1 MSPPSAD
8 ASTPGEFTARGV
20 GTAIGVCLFTQ
31 TLASVALSSA
41 AVIAPVAA
49 PQFGVAASAV
59 GYFVAPV
66 YIVGI
71 GGGLLAAGLMRRY
84 GALRL
89 FQIGLLLL
97 TAGLLLATTAKA
109 FLLPLCVLCIGIPYG
124 VINPLSAHVLSLR
137 TPKRYMATIFS
148 LKQTGVP
155 LGSVLAGVTIP
166 PLLLVMPW
174 PMALSVIAAAC
185 LLWALALQPLRADY
199 DADRNPEAPVR
210 LGNVAAPVAV
220 AWRNPKLRELSLAS
234 GTYSFGQVNL
244 TTFLVSYY
252 NLEIG
257 MTLVAAGA
265 VFAFA
270 QLTGMAGRVFWGSVA
285 DRWVQPRVMLGMLG
299 IAMAAL
305 QCIAATFSLSWPM
318 VAITALSMLLG
329 GTAIAWNGVH
339 FAEVTRRAPSD
350 QAGSAN
356 AGVQFYTFGGA
367 LLGPIVF
374 SPLVSLTGSYALSFA
389 ITAVL
394 PLIVGLRLL
403 LRPA

>member
-1 MSPPSAD
+1 METAGSERF
-8 ASTPGEFTARGV
+8 TPRSVAI
-20 GTAIGVCLFTQ
+20 AIGVCLFSQ

-66 YIVGI
+66 YVVGI
-71 GGGLLAAGLMRRY
+71 IGGLLAAGLMRRY

-89 FQIGLLLL
+89 FQVGLILLAAGLL
-97 TAGLLLATTAKA
+97 TATAA
-109 FLLPLCVLCIGIPYG
+109 RAWVLPLCILFIGIPYG

-137 TPKRYMATIFS
+137 TPKRYMATIFA

-155 LGSVLAGVTIP
+155 LGSVLAGVIIP
-166 PLLLVMPW
+166 PLLLLMSW
-174 PMALSVIAAAC
+174 PLALSAIALAC
-185 LLWALALQPLRADY
+185 LLLALLLQPLRADY
-199 DADRNPEAPVR
+199 DADRNPDAPIR
-210 LGNVAAPVAV
+210 LGNVAAPVHY
-220 AWRNPKLRELSLAS
+220 AWRNLKLREMCLAS
-234 GTYSFGQVNL
+234 ATYSFAQVNL
-244 TTFLVSYY
+244 TTFLVSYF

-257 MTLVAAGA
+257 MTLVLAGA

-270 QLTGMAGRVFWGSVA
+270 QLTGMAGRVLWGNIA
-285 DRWVQPRVMLGMLG
+285 DRWVEPRVMLGMLG
-299 IAMAAL
+299 IAMAVL
-305 QCIAATFSLSWPM
+305 QCIAATFSLNWPM
-318 VAITALSMLLG
+318 AAITVLSMLLG

-374 SPLVSLTGSYALSFA
+374 SPLVSLTGSYAISFA

-403 LRPA
+403 LKPA

>member
-1 MSPPSAD
+1 MQPTETD
-8 ASTPGEFTARGV
+8 RFTRRSVA
-20 GTAIGVCLFTQ
+20 TAIGVCLFSQ

-66 YIVGI
+66 YVVGI
-71 GGGLLAAGLMRRY
+71 IGGLLAAGLMRRY

-89 FQIGLLLL
+89 FQVGLLLL
-97 TAGLLLATTAKA
+97 CAGLLVATTAQA
-109 FLLPLCVLCIGIPYG
+109 LVLPLCVLFIGIPYG
-124 VINPLSAHVLSLR
+124 VINPLSAHVLSMR
-137 TPKRYMATIFS
+137 TPRRYMATIFA

-155 LGSVLAGVTIP
+155 LGSVLAGVIIP
-166 PLLLVMPW
+166 PLLLLMSW
-174 PMALSVIAAAC
+174 PLALSVIALAC
-185 LLWALALQPLRADY
+185 LLFALALQPLRRDY
-199 DADRNPEAPVR
+199 DADRNPEAPIR
-210 LGNVAAPVAV
+210 LGNVAAPVRY
-220 AWRNPKLRELSLAS
+220 AWRNPKLREMSIAS
-234 GTYSFGQVNL
+234 ATYSFGQVNL

-270 QLTGMAGRVFWGSVA
+270 QLTGMAGRVFWGSLA
-285 DRWVQPRVMLGMLG
+285 DRWIAPRVMLGGLG
-299 IAMAAL
+299 IAMALL
-305 QCIAATFSLSWPM
+305 QCVAATFSLAWPM
-318 VAITALSMLLG
+318 AAITVVSMLLG

-389 ITAVL
+389 LTAVL

-403 LRPA
+403 LKPA

>member
-1 MSPPSAD
+1 MSHPSGD
-8 ASTPGEFTARGV
+8 AAKPDAFTTRSV
-20 GTAIGVCLFTQ
+20 GTAIGVCLVTQ

-71 GGGLLAAGLMRRY
+71 VGGLLAAGLMRRY

-89 FQIGLLLL
+89 FQVGLLLL
-97 TAGLLLATTAKA
+97 TAGLLAATTAKA
-109 FLLPLCVLCIGIPYG
+109 ALLPLCVLCIGIPYG

-137 TPKRYMATIFS
+137 TPKRYMATIFA

-155 LGSVLAGVTIP
+155 LGSVLAGVIIP
-166 PLLLVMPW
+166 PLLLVMTW
-174 PMALSVIAAAC
+174 PLALTVIAIAC

-199 DADRNPEAPVR
+199 DAERNPDAPVR
-210 LGNVAAPVAV
+210 LGNVAAPVAY
-220 AWRNPKLRELSLAS
+220 AWNNPKLREMCIAS
-234 GTYSFGQVNL
+234 ATYSFGQVNL
-244 TTFLVSYY
+244 TTFLVSFY

-270 QLTGMAGRVFWGSVA
+270 QLTGMAGRVFWGGVA
-285 DRWVQPRVMLGMLG
+285 DRWLQPRVMLGVLG
-299 IAMAAL
+299 IAMAVL
-305 QCIAATFSLSWPM
+305 QCIAATFSLAWPM
-318 VAITALSMLLG
+318 AAITVVSMLLG

-374 SPLVSLTGSYALSFA
+374 SPLVSLTGSYAFSFA
-389 ITAVL
+389 ATAVL